1 MYQRSWIRLKHGLD
15 SEGLS
20 GSINSAKPFQP
31 KSEQKEVWLSSPCS
45 AVSAVTRPVI
55 IHRFGGGGWEGNV
68 LKWMLWSRW
77 HSYVGG
83 KKMLKLCWYAQL
95 ATRVWFMSFWLH
107 SLNFIMVWVIMG
119 LQSPSLQTLYL
130 LYLSSLTLSLQPVR
144 WVSISRWQAMACAV
158 NVLSTATQRP
168 ELPSHAPATPT
179 TIERRMTR
187 RQLLAPV
194 STNRVHK
201 IT

>member
-77 HSYVGG
+77 HSYVGE
-83 KKMLKLCWYAQL
+83 KRCWSC
-95 ATRVWFMSFWLH
+95 VDMH
-107 SLNFIMVWVIMG
+107 SL
-119 LQSPSLQTLYL
+119 
-130 LYLSSLTLSLQPVR
+130 LSECDSCLSGRTLSILSWSEWLWDCKAPPCKL
-144 WVSISRWQAMACAV
+144 SIYSIYPLSRSLCSLWGGF
-158 NVLSTATQRP
+158 L
-168 ELPSHAPATPT
+168 
-179 TIERRMTR
+179 
-187 RQLLAPV
+187 
-194 STNRVHK
+194 
-201 IT
+201 